1 MNDVI
6 TQAQQ
11 GSIAAII
18 QILNEALIERG
29 VRTRAILADSV
40 LQMLCEAG
48 TELQLEQATLVP
60 KIREILE
67 GIEPRHIRRVNIC
80 SRIAQ
85 EQQLM
90 WLEDMAKNPDS
101 HLLWSEEIIL
111 QRPHVWRR
119 LQRMMTSSALP
130 TLSQKPT
137 VALNVPVMR
146 SGMSPMVRN
155 SVGLVILCGVSFA
168 AGLGYQHWRSQPQ
181 GTPTPTTSPQ
191 PVTATQQPSPTP
203 TTVLVSPAA
212 APEPTADVV
221 TEDPFT
227 AAVRLAEQMSRAG
240 QTAATASQWS
250 TLAEQWQVAANL
262 MKAVPQDHPRYTLA
276 QERAITYERYSQV
289 AQDEAAAL
297 QSDE

>member
-1 MNDVI
+1 MDDVI

-29 VRTRAILADSV
+29 VRTRAVLADGV

-48 TELQLEQATLVP
+48 TDLQLEQATLVP

-101 HLLWSEEIIL
+101 HLLWSEEILL
-111 QRPHVWRR
+111 QRPNWWRR
-119 LQRMMTSSALP
+119 LQRRITPSSLP
-130 TLSQKPT
+130 PSPKPP

-146 SGMSPMVRN
+146 SGLPPMLRN
-155 SVGLVILCGVSFA
+155 SIGLVILCGVSFA
-168 AGLGYQHWRSQPQ
+168 AGLGYQYWRSQPI
-181 GTPTPTTSPQ
+181 PTTATPPST
-191 PVTATQQPSPTP
+191 PVAASPSPTP
-203 TTVLVSPAA
+203 TTVLVSPR
-212 APEPTADVV
+212 PTPANDN
-221 TEDPFT
+221 DPFA

-240 QTAATASQWS
+240 QTAETASQWA

-262 MKAVPQDHPRYTLA
+262 MKAVPPDHPRYALA
-276 QERAITYERYSQV
+276 QERAVTYERYSQV
-289 AQDEAAAL
+289 AQDEATTR
-297 QSDE
+297 QPNN

>member
-29 VRTRAILADSV
+29 VRTRAVLADGV
-40 LQMLCEAG
+40 LQMLCEAS
-48 TELQLEQATLVP
+48 TDLQLEQATLVP

-67 GIEPRHIRRVNIC
+67 GIEPRNIRRVNIC

-101 HLLWSEEIIL
+101 HLLWSEEIVL
-111 QRPHVWRR
+111 HRPHLWRR
-119 LQRMMTSSALP
+119 LLRGITPPALP
-130 TLSQKPT
+130 ITQKPT

-146 SGMSPMVRN
+146 SGLSPMVRN

-168 AGLGYQHWRSQPQ
+168 AGLGYQHWRSQPIP
-181 GTPTPTTSPQ
+181 TTANPPSTPVAAPPRPTPTTIL
-191 PVTATQQPSPTP
+191 VSPTP
-203 TTVLVSPAA
+203 TAET
-212 APEPTADVV
+212 D
-221 TEDPFT
+221 DPFA

-240 QTAATASQWS
+240 QTAETASQWS

-262 MKAVPQDHPRYTLA
+262 MKAVPQGHPRYILA
-276 QERAITYERYSQV
+276 QERAVTYERYSQV
-289 AQDEAAAL
+289 AQDEATARQAN
-297 QSDE
+297 E